1 MFSDQCLLLFL
12 LQSTSSFIFTR
23 KTKILTYP
31 CNVIGEFSI
40 VQKVRQIGDTSW
52 DNVCPD
58 GRYIQ
63 SVWSTNPKEPFLKAK
78 CCGTHVDTSFSWEIR
93 DVSFHGDGSSD
104 VDKDWNIECDKYSVM
119 TGKSTKCLFVPQCS
133 HEWLSFESFQISSF
147 FTSFPYELV
156 SILETSSG
164 NNP

>member
-1 MFSDQCLLLFL
+1 MKKYCLISIIVWCILFSDQYLLLFL
-12 LQSTSSFIFTR
+12 LQSTSSFFFTR

-31 CNVIGEFSI
+31 CNVIGEFNI

-78 CCGTHVDTSFSWEIR
+78 CCGSHIDTSFSWEIR
-93 DVSFHGDGSSD
+93 DVSFHGDGSFD
-104 VDKDWNIECDKYSVM
+104 VHKDWNIECDKYSVM
-119 TGKSTKCLFVPQCS
+119 TGKSTKCLCHS
-133 HEWLSFESFQISSF
+133 AHMDD
-147 FTSFPYELV
+147 YH
-156 SILETSSG
+156 SIF
-164 NNP
+164 